1 MACPTF
7 KAGCEPLILGT
18 GEAYPENTYSQQE
31 FLQALLERY
40 PMDEASAAFARRIFP
55 ATGITAGSSALPR
68 DQLFKRMTRSEFVTY
83 IRETT
88 EDMSRRA
95 AQQAL
100 AAWGGDLSS
109 ITHIVFGTMSAVID
123 APTTDSRL
131 INSMGLRTDIRRLS
145 VQQMGCLTG
154 FRCLSTAAELAA
166 ANPAARILV
175 IVADVR
181 SGLQNQLPHWEGNDS
196 SAGPSRACIISCA
209 LFRDAASAV
218 VIGAGARAGEVPLA
232 KVLRSASAFL
242 PGTLDYVHITDGD
255 DATISWFN
263 SKDLPNAVSAA
274 APDMVAH
281 VLKGVKGASISHTA
295 FAMHPGGPKILQ
307 LTAKALGLTD
317 DAFATSWEFLQQHG
331 NTSGSSN
338 LALLHRELMREGS
351 AASPRTRDILCVGI
365 GPGLALEGL
374 LLRRVTPSLKQQ
386 LLHFEHGFELVARQ
400 LANVQQAWHR
410 SSGSSSS
417 GSSRRAGLRRS
428 RSSSRSSSWVV
439 ARLALDTVDS
449 NRNNS

>member
-7 KAGCEPLILGT
+7 KSGSEPLILGT
-18 GEAYPENTYSQQE
+18 GEAYPHHTYSQQE

-83 IRETT
+83 IRDTT
-88 EDMSRRA
+88 EDMSCRA

-131 INSMGLRTDIRRLS
+131 INSMGLRPDIRRLS

-181 SGLQNQLPHWEGNDS
+181 SGLQNQLPHWESNNSG
-196 SAGPSRACIISCA
+196 GPSRACIISCA

-255 DATISWFN
+255 DATISWYN
-263 SKDLPNAVSAA
+263 SKDLPYAVSAA
-274 APDMVAH
+274 APDMVARL
-281 VLKGVKGASISHTA
+281 LKGVKGASISRTA

-307 LTAKALGLTD
+307 LTAKALGVTD
-317 DAFATSWEFLQQHG
+317 DAFATSWGFLQQHG

-338 LALLHRELMREGS
+338 LALLHRELMRAGTD
-351 AASPRTRDILCVGI
+351 ASPRTRDIMCVGI

-374 LLRRVTPSLKQQ
+374 LLRRVPPKQQ
-386 LLHFEHGFELVARQ
+386 QQQQQQGLGLVARQ
-400 LANVQQAWHR
+400 LAHVQQAWR
-410 SSGSSSS
+410 RSSSS
-417 GSSRRAGLRRS
+417 RVGRS
-428 RSSSRSSSWVV
+428 RSWVT
-439 ARLALDTVDS
+439 ARVTPAGDDTGS
-449 NRNNS
+449 CN